1 MLLIIRCQE
10 GGFRQRLRFHCEQEQ
25 VELFGKKIRLLCLN
39 RASHLP
45 ARKLAALCQNMPV
58 LLSSQ
63 IGEKQR
69 ELLARAGMRLYAAP
83 AVSPLSLRLCVNCAI
98 ELLEQSGIPFPCQAL
113 GIIDPHFRHAALTR
127 HALLHLTQVR
137 ILTDNL
143 PAAQQFAHQMM
154 AEYGAP
160 VTFSDN
166 PDVLPEDGLTFS
178 PEGILPERNL
188 PLLFP
193 TQPASDMTWTAPIFY
208 SPKPVLPE
216 QFTALT
222 AEGIDGRDLLEALYA
237 LERCKMLEKQ
247 GPASLYLQKNGE
259 SEKEIAPAEASRI
272 LLQLFHE
279 KRGM

>member
-39 RASHLP
+39 RASRLP

-166 PDVLPEDGLTFS
+166 PSILPEDGLTFS

-193 TQPASDMTWTAPIFY
+193 TQPSADTARAAPIFY

-222 AEGIDGRDLLEALYA
+222 AEGVDGGDLLEALYA

>member
-25 VELFGKKIRLLCLN
+25 VEVFGKKIRLLCLN
-39 RASHLP
+39 RASRLP

-166 PDVLPEDGLTFS
+166 P
-178 PEGILPERNL
+178 
-188 PLLFP
+188 LLFP
-193 TQPASDMTWTAPIFY
+193 TRPAADANSAAPIFY

-222 AEGIDGRDLLEALYA
+222 AEGVDGRDLLEALYA

-259 SEKEIAPAEASRI
+259 VEKEIAPAEASRI

>member
-1 MLLIIRCQE
+1 MRLIIRGQE

-39 RASHLP
+39 RASRLP
-45 ARKLAALCQNMPV
+45 ARKLAVLCQNMPV

-98 ELLEQSGIPFPCQAL
+98 ELLEQSGIPFPCQSL

-127 HALLHLTQVR
+127 HALLHLTQVS

-178 PEGILPERNL
+178 PEGILP
-188 PLLFP
+188 
-193 TQPASDMTWTAPIFY
+193 
-208 SPKPVLPE
+208 
-216 QFTALT
+216 
-222 AEGIDGRDLLEALYA
+222 
-237 LERCKMLEKQ
+237 KQ
-247 GPASLYLQKNGE
+247 
-259 SEKEIAPAEASRI
+259 I
-272 LLQLFHE
+272 
-279 KRGM
+279 

>member
-1 MLLIIRCQE
+1 ME
-10 GGFRQRLRFHCEQEQ
+10 LRVLKYFLA
-25 VELFGKKIRLLCLN
+25 V
-39 RASHLP
+39 
-45 ARKLAALCQNMPV
+45 AREENITKAA
-58 LLSSQ
+58 
-63 IGEKQR
+63 
-69 ELLARAGMRLYAAP
+69 
-83 AVSPLSLRLCVNCAI
+83 
-98 ELLEQSGIPFPCQAL
+98 
-113 GIIDPHFRHAALTR
+113 
-127 HALLHLTQVR
+127 ALLHLTQVR

-222 AEGIDGRDLLEALYA
+222 AEGVDGRDLLEALYA

-259 SEKEIAPAEASRI
+259 VEKEIAPAEASRI